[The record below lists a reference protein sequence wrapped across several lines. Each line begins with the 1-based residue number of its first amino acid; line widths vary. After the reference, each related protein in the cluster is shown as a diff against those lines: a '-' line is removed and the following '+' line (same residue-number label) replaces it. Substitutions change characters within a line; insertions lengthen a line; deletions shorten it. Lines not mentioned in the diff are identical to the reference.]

1 MCAVHEVRY
10 RVGMQRQGKIAMVDE
25 FQAYLLLVVTALFVF
40 IVIRVVKDDW
50 QQSRR
55 WRNLNRLPNRRQSP
69 Q

>member
-10 RVGMQRQGKIAMVDE
+10 RVSIERRGKIVMVDE

-55 WRNLNRLPNRRQSP
+55 WRNPNRLPNRRQPP

>member
-10 RVGMQRQGKIAMVDE
+10 RVSIERRGEIAMVDE

-40 IVIRVVKDDW
+40 IVLRVVNDDR

-55 WRNLNRLPNRRQSP
+55 RRNLNRSPNRRQPP